1 MTQASE
7 PMAPIPSTR
16 TLESLEMLL
25 DYALLEGAEMRLPLF
40 VLLLHMA
47 RLELA
52 HSACRNANV
61 LEAEP
66 LPRQP
71 MSGRS

>member
-1 MTQASE
+1 MTQANE
-7 PMAPIPSTR
+7 TAAPIPSAR

-47 RLELA
+47 RLELT
-52 HSACRNANV
+52 HSVGRDAII
-61 LEAEP
+61 ESEP
-66 LPRQP
+66 LTRQP
-71 MSGRS
+71 LSG

>member
-1 MTQASE
+1 
-7 PMAPIPSTR
+7 
-16 TLESLEMLL
+16 MLL

-47 RLELA
+47 RLELT
-52 HSACRNANV
+52 HSVGRDAAV